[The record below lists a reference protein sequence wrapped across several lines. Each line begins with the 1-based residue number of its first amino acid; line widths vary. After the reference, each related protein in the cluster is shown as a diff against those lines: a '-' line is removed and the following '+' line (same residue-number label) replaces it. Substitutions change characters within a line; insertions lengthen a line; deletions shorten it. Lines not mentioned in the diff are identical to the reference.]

1 MDNDMIKNM
10 SDEGVSEISETKEV
24 AKEEVKPSRKRN
36 TAKSQKQQA
45 EKVENEQQA
54 EKVETVDFKRTE
66 ESSTM
71 KNIIYPV
78 PVYLAASDRSPIIGM
93 TSGKC
98 KVINTKGDWINIKVG
113 VPGKGAVV
121 GYIKKSSTCIRSI

>member
-10 SDEGVSEISETKEV
+10 SDEEVSEISETREV
-24 AKEEVKPSRKRN
+24 VKEEVKPSRKRN
-36 TAKSQKQQA
+36 TTKSQK
-45 EKVENEQQA
+45 QQA
-54 EKVETVDFKRTE
+54 EKVETVDFKCTE
-66 ESSTM
+66 ESPIM

-78 PVYLAASDRSPIIGM
+78 PIYLAASDRSPIIGM

-98 KVINTKGDWINIKVG
+98 KVINTKDDWINIKVG